1 MRQIYMVGMSHK
13 VAEIAVREK
22 FYISMDV
29 KTEALQ
35 HSAFDELL
43 ILATCNRTE
52 VYVASDRALE
62 TADLV
67 RYVCDLV
74 HQDYDSYSK
83 YFYTKE
89 GEDVARHV
97 MNVCAGLDSVAMGED
112 QILHQIGRAYDTAH
126 QLGATG
132 NSLNKLFQSAIHTTK
147 RIKTETNLS
156 KLSCNIP
163 FLAMKQVMKT
173 FDDLE
178 NRTVY
183 IVGLGEMGT
192 LMLKYVQ
199 ENTTK
204 IFASSRTFANAEKYA
219 DVLTPVPFEN
229 RYEVVGKSDV
239 VVLCSACQEPIL
251 TRVEFETAIQSKASP
266 QNVIAS
272 AARQSNS
279 DNGLALDA
287 PHTQE
292 INEFPS
298 QNVIAS
304 VARQSNEALP
314 QKSTHLII
322 DLGSPR
328 NAEASV
334 GEIPGVEYVC
344 VDDLEKIVSENRR
357 LRMIE
362 LSAAQKI
369 LQEGIEEFL
378 QWYRMDDIAKDI
390 HSHAEKLVQTATED
404 AEKLVRSL
412 PDLNEDTKDKIRM
425 MYVRFAKKVANY
437 YLYKVKEE
445 NEPSD
450 VQVFLKCLQPERH
463 CEAVARKNPES
474 KDSFPE
480 RHCEGSVAAKS
491 ESNPERHCEG
501 SVAAKSESNPERHC
515 EASGRGN
522 LKENSS
528 DGI

>member
-35 HSAFDELL
+35 HLAFDELL

-199 ENTTK
+199 ENTTR

-219 DVLTPVPFEN
+219 DVLTPIPFEN

-251 TRVEFETAIQSKASP
+251 TRAEFESAIQFKTSP
-266 QNVIAS
+266 RNVIAS
-272 AARQSNS
+272 AARQSNES
-279 DNGLALDA
+279 L
-287 PHTQE
+287 P
-292 INEFPS
+292 

-304 VARQSNEALP
+304 AAWQSNGALP
-314 QKSTHLII
+314 QKSTRLII

-328 NAEASV
+328 NAEASI

-362 LSAAQKI
+362 LTAAQKI

-412 PDLNEDTKDKIRM
+412 PDLNEDAKDKIRM

-450 VQVFLKCLQPERH
+450 VQVFLKCL
-463 CEAVARKNPES
+463 K
-474 KDSFPE
+474 
-480 RHCEGSVAAKS
+480 
-491 ESNPERHCEG
+491 
-501 SVAAKSESNPERHC
+501 
-515 EASGRGN
+515 
-522 LKENSS
+522 
-528 DGI
+528 